1 MSDPLAY
8 LQALPAVPVLM
19 AAVGGIVVGR
29 VVGAMAAGSA
39 SRRTARDEGRT
50 RSQDAEL
57 RVAQKT
63 IEHDRAEL
71 QRLGEE
77 LRLVRIEL
85 AGQREESGSREE
97 RLVRLKADLQN
108 EIAKTTRLRQEL
120 SDRAEETMRSNARLR
135 DLQNEVGVARAG
147 SDVILEQVA
156 RLEQERDDLNTLVRT
171 LREELLVQAR
181 GKPAGPQ
188 GRNPVLGA

>member
-19 AAVGGIVVGR
+19 AAVAGIVVGR

-39 SRRTARDEGRT
+39 SRRTARDEGRA

>member
-19 AAVGGIVVGR
+19 AGVAGVVVGR
-29 VVGAMAAGSA
+29 LLGAVAAGSSA
-39 SRRTARDEGRT
+39 RRTKRDESRA

-63 IEHDRAEL
+63 IEQDRAEL

-77 LRLVRIEL
+77 LRLVRLEL
-85 AGQREESGSREE
+85 AAQREQSGSRDE
-97 RLVRLKADLQN
+97 RLVRLKADLHN
-108 EIAKTTRLRQEL
+108 EIAKTARLRQEL
-120 SDRAEETMRSNARLR
+120 SERAEEQMRVTASLR

-181 GKPAGPQ
+181 GKPAEPP
-188 GRNPVLGA
+188 GRNPVLGT